1 MTPQWDALMRRA
13 IALATTADAP
23 PGPNPR
29 VGAVIV
35 TDDGAVVG
43 EGYHRGAGTPH
54 AEVAALRSAGD
65 RARGATAVVTLEPC
79 AHTGRTGPCAD
90 ALIAAG
96 IARVVVA
103 QPDTGALAR
112 GGSERLR
119 SAGVEVITGVEL
131 DAARGVN
138 PTFTRSLDLQRPFVT
153 WKYAATFDGRVAARD
168 GSSRW
173 ITSPQSRARV
183 HELRAIVDAVIVG
196 SGTVRIDDPQ
206 LTVRDDNGA
215 LAPRQPLRV
224 VVGAS
229 ELPSN
234 LRVFDKAAPTI
245 HPRTHDIDEVM
256 CTLWQ
261 RGATHVLLE
270 GGPTLSAAFV
280 RQHLVDEVIAFYG
293 GGLLGAGAP
302 LVADLGIHSMAELLP
317 LAVTKAAQVGPDV
330 MVVASPVVPDETEGS

>member
-1 MTPQWDALMRRA
+1 MRRA
-13 IALATTADAP
+13 IALATTTDAP
-23 PGPNPR
+23 RGPNPR

-35 TDDGAVVG
+35 TADGTVVG

-54 AEVAALRSAGD
+54 AEVQALRAAGD
-65 RARGATAVVTLEPC
+65 RANGATAVVTLEPC

-96 IARVVVA
+96 ITRVVVA

-112 GGSERLR
+112 GGIERLR
-119 SAGVEVITGVEL
+119 SAGVEVITGAEL
-131 DAARGVN
+131 DAARAVN
-138 PTFTRSLDLQRPFVT
+138 PTFTRALDLQRPFVT

-173 ITSPQSRARV
+173 ITSPQARARV

-196 SGTVRIDDPQ
+196 SGTARIDDPH
-206 LTVRDDNGA
+206 LTVRDDDGV
-215 LAPRQPLRV
+215 LASRQPLRV

-229 ELPSN
+229 DLPSS
-234 LRVFDKAAPTI
+234 LCVFDDAAPTI
-245 HPRTHDIDEVM
+245 HLRTHDIHEVV

-270 GGPTLSAAFV
+270 GGPTLSATFV
-280 RQHLVDEVIAFYG
+280 RNHLVDEVIAFYG

-302 LVADLGIHSMAELLP
+302 LVGDLGIDSITQLSA
-317 LAVTKAAQVGPDV
+317 LAVTEVAQLGPDV
-330 MVVASPVVPDETEGS
+330 MVVAHPVVSHETKGA